1 LQRWYPEE
9 HWHRGLGEH
18 RQNGTL
24 TLASLPRQATIVK
37 RILLAQL
44 LATVALPF
52 GFAIGGFS
60 AACSALSGGL
70 ICLVP
75 NAYFARRMFRHTGAR
90 AASQIVRSFY
100 AAEAGKLAFTA
111 ILFGVIFATVEWI
124 VAPALFAG
132 FIAVQIVSWL
142 VPLLWK

>member
-1 LQRWYPEE
+1 
-9 HWHRGLGEH
+9 LGEH

-44 LATVALPF
+44 LVTIALPL
-52 GFAIGGFS
+52 GFAVWGWA
-60 AACSALSGGL
+60 AACSALLGGL
-70 ICLVP
+70 ICLLP

-90 AASQIVRSFY
+90 AARQIVRSFY

-111 ILFGVIFATVEWI
+111 ILFGVIFAAVEW
-124 VAPALFAG
+124 VAAPALFAG
-132 FIAVQIVSWL
+132 FIAVQIASWL